1 MVIRYVDYATNTE
14 TTEKREFVD
23 SNMLSYLSNYDDL
36 PYLESMWYMRIN
48 VNRNEWEFITGYS
61 ERIGV
66 YIYRYSERDGVK
78 RIF

>member
-14 TTEKREFVD
+14 TTEKAEFVD
-23 SNMLSYLSNYDDL
+23 SSKLSTLSNYDDL
-36 PYLESMWYMRIN
+36 PNLDCMWYMRID
-48 VNRNEWEFITGYS
+48 VNRNIWQLITGYS

>member
-14 TTEKREFVD
+14 TTEKAEFVD
-23 SNMLSYLSNYDDL
+23 SSKLSTLSNYDDL
-36 PYLESMWYMRIN
+36 PNLDCMWYMRID
-48 VNRNEWEFITGYS
+48 VNRNIWQLITGYS

-66 YIYRYSERDGVK
+66 YIYRYSERDRVK